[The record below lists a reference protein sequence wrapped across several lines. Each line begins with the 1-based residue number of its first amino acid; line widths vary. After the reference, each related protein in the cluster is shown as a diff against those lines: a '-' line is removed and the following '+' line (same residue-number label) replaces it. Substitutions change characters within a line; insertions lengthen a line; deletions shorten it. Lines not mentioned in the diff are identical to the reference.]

1 MSRLTAEAQNKIR
14 RLVESGRIRS
24 GVTVVVVNSIFTD
37 ILRAWM
43 AKPGAPPKDEILI
56 LACDAQAEEIWAKE
70 GIAVVAHV
78 TDGSLW
84 DLFSKRHEVIAV
96 LCEAGVDAFHSD
108 ADAFWLRDPRE
119 YCRSL
124 PADLV
129 VSQGTAL
136 PPEAGRAWGFVLCTG
151 FFYTRASTQ
160 TAAFFRSV
168 AERIGR
174 CDQAA
179 LNLAL
184 LEARTAW
191 THLSI
196 PSEKLSYR
204 GMRWDQSKPDICISY
219 YDQPVFG
226 RSEPLDINLCLLP
239 HRLFSRLGP
248 THETTMVAH
257 LLNEKNEE
265 WRRHIAALRARH
277 AEGASLPWNNEA
289 DSSSARQSAATTRP
303 RA

>member
-108 ADAFWLRDPRE
+108 ADAFWLRDPPE
-119 YCRSL
+119 IL
-124 PADLV
+124 PEPACGPRCFPRDCPASRGLPSVGLRV
-129 VSQGTAL
+129 VHRVFL
-136 PPEAGRAWGFVLCTG
+136 HAGQHTDGGIFPLRGGAH
-151 FFYTRASTQ
+151 
-160 TAAFFRSV
+160 
-168 AERIGR
+168 
-174 CDQAA
+174 
-179 LNLAL
+179 
-184 LEARTAW
+184 W
-191 THLSI
+191 TL
-196 PSEKLSYR
+196 
-204 GMRWDQSKPDICISY
+204 
-219 YDQPVFG
+219 
-226 RSEPLDINLCLLP
+226 
-239 HRLFSRLGP
+239 
-248 THETTMVAH
+248 
-257 LLNEKNEE
+257 
-265 WRRHIAALRARH
+265 
-277 AEGASLPWNNEA
+277 
-289 DSSSARQSAATTRP
+289 
-303 RA
+303 